1 MIKID
6 NQGLKPEPTKKQDS
20 NMIDLSLIGDAIA
33 VKVSE
38 LTGKTVKSDS
48 ISLLYLSQTHN
59 ATGYCSLQYDYYWA
73 GREWNYHNIHPKIIC
88 EKVLVDQKGNL
99 PMDYKFMCFGG
110 EVKLLFL
117 DIGVSDPSG
126 MHAEE
131 YYRNMRDNMEVFTRF
146 LYAFLSQVFLGFS
159 TMLKGIWTGIVR

>member
-6 NQGLKPEPTKKQDS
+6 NQGLKPEPVKKQDS

-59 ATGYCSLQYDYYWA
+59 AIGYCSLQYDYYLKKGYPEQTPVYLYIDKDNSVIKMGDTLGMLDEAVNTLNSKGA
-73 GREWNYHNIHPKIIC
+73 GFIPANKAVNNH
-88 EKVLVDQKGNL
+88 
-99 PMDYKFMCFGG
+99 
-110 EVKLLFL
+110 
-117 DIGVSDPSG
+117 
-126 MHAEE
+126 
-131 YYRNMRDNMEVFTRF
+131 
-146 LYAFLSQVFLGFS
+146 
-159 TMLKGIWTGIVR
+159 